1 VLAVAALDI
10 YSKGLL
16 DHLDWLSCPI
26 DVLNAIVFNL
36 LHGTVIKFIKSA
48 VDGYFY
54 IFSLGFFLEVLD
66 FFCHWTF
73 LFHCLAVG
81 VLRAEEIFKNSE
93 GISIVGVA
101 SYLVWSLADAVTES
115 SITVS
120 VVKSS
125 MTRVAEDLVSFTN
138 STEIQLELGHFRLF
152 ISQRMVLQ
160 CQLAV
165 GLSDVF
171 FLGIRLNL
179 KSVIILV
186 ACHFKLFIIINQ
198 ASHQR

>member
-1 VLAVAALDI
+1 
-10 YSKGLL
+10 
-16 DHLDWLSCPI
+16 
-26 DVLNAIVFNL
+26 
-36 LHGTVIKFIKSA
+36 
-48 VDGYFY
+48 
-54 IFSLGFFLEVLD
+54 
-66 FFCHWTF
+66 
-73 LFHCLAVG
+73 
-81 VLRAEEIFKNSE
+81 
-93 GISIVGVA
+93 
-101 SYLVWSLADAVTES
+101 
-115 SITVS
+115 
-120 VVKSS
+120 

-152 ISQRMVLQ
+152 ISQRMVLE

-198 ASHQR
+198 ASHQRWLFLDIYLNSNDSSASEPTWFTMRFRLCFEEEARILNTFASFGGVISLFLLECQDLSGGLIASLAVFCLIFCSLGYRSMTIIRYD